1 MKKLFLP
8 LLLIALSW
16 SLPVAAE
23 DIEHSMCSVT
33 GYYEGNGNRFLYEL
47 AAHALE
53 KNRFNADPECFSA
66 LKFGKEVGVKFS
78 KPGRVKTNEE
88 AVVINH
94 AEHFSNLIYDAILS
108 KVRFD

>member
-8 LLLIALSW
+8 ILLMVLSW

-47 AAHALE
+47 AARALE
-53 KNRFNADPECFSA
+53 KNRFNADSECSST
-66 LKFGKEVGVKFS
+66 LKFAKEVGVKFS
-78 KPGRVKTNEE
+78 KPGRVKIEEE
-88 AVVINH
+88 AVVISH
-94 AEHFSNLIYDAILS
+94 AEHFSNLVYDAILS
-108 KVRFD
+108 KIRFD

>member
-8 LLLIALSW
+8 ILLMVLSW

-33 GYYEGNGNRFLYEL
+33 GYYEGNGNRFLYEI
-47 AAHALE
+47 AARALE
-53 KNRFNADPECFSA
+53 KNRLNADSECSSA
-66 LKFGKEVGVKFS
+66 LKFAKEVGVKFS
-78 KPGRVKTNEE
+78 KPGRVKNEEE
-88 AVVINH
+88 AVVISH
-94 AEHFSNLIYDAILS
+94 AEHFSNLVYDAILS

>member
-8 LLLIALSW
+8 VLLMVLSW
-16 SLPVAAE
+16 SLQVAAE

-47 AAHALE
+47 ASRALE
-53 KNRFNADPECFSA
+53 KNRFNADSECSSA
-66 LKFGKEVGVKFS
+66 LKFAKEVGVKFS
-78 KPGRVKTNEE
+78 KPGRVKTEEE
-88 AVVINH
+88 AVVISH
-94 AEHFSNLIYDAILS
+94 AEHFSNIVYDAILS